1 MEVYNL
7 PSRSLLSTVRRH
19 GASKQD
25 IPKCNYHH
33 IYTHIQAATQLMPAA
48 RDGDIATVKRLLTE
62 ERVDVNV
69 QDGVSTIFVFFVM
82 EDKVVFEAAL
92 WSVRSRYSSPPPPPP
107 YLFMAV

>member
-1 MEVYNL
+1 
-7 PSRSLLSTVRRH
+7 
-19 GASKQD
+19 
-25 IPKCNYHH
+25 
-33 IYTHIQAATQLMPAA
+33 MPAA

-92 WSVRSRYSSPPPPPP
+92 WSVRSRYSSPPPPPTTIP
-107 YLFMAV
+107 FYGCMMYSVTHTTVVEQRAVRALV